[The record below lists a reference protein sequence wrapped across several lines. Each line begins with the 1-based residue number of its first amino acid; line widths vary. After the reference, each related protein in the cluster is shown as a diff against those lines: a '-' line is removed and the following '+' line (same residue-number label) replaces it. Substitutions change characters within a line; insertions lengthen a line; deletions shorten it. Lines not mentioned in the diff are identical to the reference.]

1 MPVKKDGSKSNRKP
15 TKSGKTLQWRSEGE
29 IIRDEIIIANMLF
42 QGARLSDMPAILQE
56 RTGAEYA
63 LAVNTISETIR
74 NLSKRWQEKALIKVD
89 EIKNRELIKL
99 DALEDEYWR
108 AWHRSC
114 MPKEDLE
121 IVMQRATDIND
132 LPILTAPMVETQNRI
147 KKYTRDGAAKYLE
160 GVERCIDKRCKL
172 LGLYAPIKVS
182 GNGIDGFDNET
193 YDLPLNELQKRLV
206 AVIQNVQ
213 INIDNRS
220 LE

>member
-1 MPVKKDGSKSNRKP
+1 
-15 TKSGKTLQWRSEGE
+15 
-29 IIRDEIIIANMLF
+29 MLF

-56 RTGAEYA
+56 RTGAEYV

-121 IVMQRATDIND
+121 IVMQRASDIND

-147 KKYTRDGAAKYLE
+147 KK
-160 GVERCIDKRCKL
+160 
-172 LGLYAPIKVS
+172 
-182 GNGIDGFDNET
+182 
-193 YDLPLNELQKRLV
+193 
-206 AVIQNVQ
+206 
-213 INIDNRS
+213 
-220 LE
+220 